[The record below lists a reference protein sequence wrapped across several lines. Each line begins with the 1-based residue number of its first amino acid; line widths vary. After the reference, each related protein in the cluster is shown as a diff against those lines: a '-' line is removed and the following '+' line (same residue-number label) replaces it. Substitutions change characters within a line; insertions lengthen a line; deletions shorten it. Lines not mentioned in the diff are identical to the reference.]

1 MESAKQVY
9 DDLITSINNVYN
21 DVVVDKGSID
31 QGEHPK
37 EYSLYHNPFGVID
50 GPWYVLQKLIHN

>member
-21 DVVVDKGSID
+21 DVVRMDKVSID
-31 QGEHPK
+31 QGEHPI
-37 EYSLYHNPFGVID
+37 EHSLYHNHFGVID
-50 GPWYVLQKLIHN
+50 GPWYVVRS